1 MAWAKSQFVQQSACQ
16 NSAAVACDVI
26 AAAFCANQPGHLGVQ
41 AQVHRCT
48 IRMRVSVTFSICGYT
63 VALRAGMIKV
73 VGIVVLSALFL
84 GERDIFTVRCG
95 LGMIAVMLAASRL
108 HTALLKVVA
117 DGKLMVEEHFNARCK
132 QSGYTSPQQVLQQR
146 ALIGHRPKLIRVIRL
161 QDGGGL
167 QLGSPGI
174 LNVLVCQH

>member
-16 NSAAVACDVI
+16 SSAALACDVT
-26 AAAFCANQPGHLGVQ
+26 AAALCANRPGHSGVQ
-41 AQVHRCT
+41 AQIDRCT
-48 IRMRVSVTFSICGYT
+48 MRMRVSVTSSICPYT

-108 HTALLKVVA
+108 HTALLQVVA
-117 DGKLMVEEHFNARCK
+117 GGMLMVEQHFNARCK
-132 QSGYTSPQQVLQQR
+132 QSGYTLPQQV
-146 ALIGHRPKLIRVIRL
+146 P
-161 QDGGGL
+161 
-167 QLGSPGI
+167 
-174 LNVLVCQH
+174 